1 MNAEITITKRAFLEL
16 YEAKRAYLAG
26 KPRQFLNDLLHE
38 AEELCHATDYS
49 TRAGAEI
56 CRAACT
62 SLLEESTRKK

>member
-16 YEAKRAYLAG
+16 YEAKRAHLAG
-26 KPRQFLNDLLHE
+26 KPRPYLTDLLDE
-38 AEELCHATDYS
+38 ADDLRQAVDFS

-62 SLLEESTRKK
+62 SLLEESPTGN